1 MIVTDNSNDI
11 YVGSTIRT
19 LKERL
24 QRHVSDYR
32 TGVYKSSQEIL
43 KQGNYKII
51 LIKNFPCNSKNE
63 LEREEGKFQ
72 RDLECINKN
81 IAGRTVEEYRIEN
94 REALNAKYKEHY
106 IENRE
111 AINARQKE
119 YNMKNREALLA
130 KKKEYYIENREAIN
144 AKMKEKFNCECGGKY
159 IRINKSIHL
168 KTKKHQK
175 FKNTMNIK

>member
-1 MIVTDNSNDI
+1 MFILILKMEMNKYANGKIYMIVTDNSNDI

-111 AINARQKE
+111 AINA
-119 YNMKNREALLA
+119 
-130 KKKEYYIENREAIN
+130 
-144 AKMKEKFNCECGGKY
+144 KMKEKFNCECGGKY

-175 FKNTMNIK
+175 FKNTMNMT